1 MVQGDA
7 KQKSVEELL
16 NEASSLLNKVSN
28 GEPIVVQ
35 QSVEELEQ
43 LGYVCDESGCVLV
56 LPHERE
62 SAKGEPC
69 ESRGWD
75 KGWGRACPPGHDGT
89 KHYTSP
95 IRTIP

>member
-1 MVQGDA
+1 MLYAQMSPPRRLILLQPLLQGDA
-7 KQKSVEELL
+7 KIKSVEELL
-16 NEASSLLNKVSN
+16 NEASSLLSKVSN
-28 GEPIVVQ
+28 GETIGESIPTMQ

-69 ESRGWD
+69 ESSFVGE
-75 KGWGRACPPGHDGT
+75 
-89 KHYTSP
+89 
-95 IRTIP
+95 